1 MTSIAFFNNQ
11 TGGGQTSLVYHLA
24 WMFAEIG
31 ISTVAVDC
39 DPQSTLTGMFLE
51 EDALEQLWPDG
62 PHPST
67 LDGALAADAPP
78 KLIELAENLALL
90 PGDPRLALVED
101 APALH
106 HVLFRGARE
115 RGAGVVLLDVAP
127 NFGPLSR
134 AAVQVADYL
143 VIPVVPSLLS
153 VQALAN
159 IGNRWQDWR
168 RDSEV
173 VPIGYTIEMSGRR
186 AQLKWVPRIPAAY
199 RTHILGQSSGAPPSP
214 VDDPD
219 CLAVLRNYPSLMQMA
234 TEARKPMFA
243 LKPADGA
250 LAAHGAAVAD
260 CRADFER
267 LARKVAT
274 ICKIDYT

>member
-1 MTSIAFFNNQ
+1 M
-11 TGGGQTSLVYHLA
+11 
-24 WMFAEIG
+24 
-31 ISTVAVDC
+31 
-39 DPQSTLTGMFLE
+39 
-51 EDALEQLWPDG
+51 
-62 PHPST
+62 
-67 LDGALAADAPP
+67 
-78 KLIELAENLALL
+78 
-90 PGDPRLALVED
+90 
-101 APALH
+101 
-106 HVLFRGARE
+106 
-115 RGAGVVLLDVAP
+115 LLDVAP

-143 VIPVVPSLLS
+143 AIPVVPSLLS

-159 IGNRWQDWR
+159 IGNRLQDWR

-186 AQLKWVPRIPAAY
+186 AQLKWVHRIPAAY
-199 RTHILGQSSGAPPSP
+199 RAHILGQSSGAPPSP
-214 VDDPD
+214 NDDPD

-250 LAAHGAAVAD
+250 LGAHGAAVAD